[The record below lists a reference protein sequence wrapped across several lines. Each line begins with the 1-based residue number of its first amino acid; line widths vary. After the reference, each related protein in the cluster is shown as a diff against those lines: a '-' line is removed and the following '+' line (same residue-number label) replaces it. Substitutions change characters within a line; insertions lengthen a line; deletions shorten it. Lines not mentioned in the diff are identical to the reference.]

1 MNKIEALFL
10 IFSVTLVLGSSRAA
24 TPTIVATTQ
33 QQPQKE
39 KKTTTTTS
47 TAWSDINNCKRLGF
61 DPSQLSCSTC
71 KSLPKRHTNKCEEC
85 CQEYIT
91 LEKQSKRYKT
101 AILVNTGYQKAV
113 LEFLNEDMDKIREE
127 KIGLH
132 IKNVDDGVSNEL
144 MMMMMMNQPEPSFI
158 LWFEKSLSGDE
169 LLSSDETSSVNVLRD
184 QADEVMTL
192 DGLGRDDFREM
203 LLALLP
209 DME

>member
-1 MNKIEALFL
+1 MNKIEVLFL
-10 IFSVTLVLGSSRAA
+10 IFSVIGYSRAA
-24 TPTIVATTQ
+24 TPTIQ
-33 QQPQKE
+33 QYE
-39 KKTTTTTS
+39 KKTTTTTTK
-47 TAWSDINNCKRLGF
+47 TAWSDIKNCKRSGF
-61 DPSQLSCSTC
+61 DPSQLSCSTR
-71 KSLPKRHTNKCEEC
+71 KLLPKRHTNKCEEC

-101 AILVNTGYQKAV
+101 AILVNTGYPKAV

-132 IKNVDDGVSNEL
+132 IKNVDNSVSNEL
-144 MMMMMMNQPEPSFI
+144 MMMMMMNQPEPSSI
-158 LWFEKSLSGDE
+158 LWFEKSLSDDE
-169 LLSSDETSSVNVLRD
+169 LLSSDDTSYVNILTD

-192 DGLGRDDFREM
+192 DGMGRDDFREM

>member
-1 MNKIEALFL
+1 MFLFIL
-10 IFSVTLVLGSSRAA
+10 IFS
-24 TPTIVATTQ
+24 I
-33 QQPQKE
+33 
-39 KKTTTTTS
+39 KKTQFPYFLFYFVVRR
-47 TAWSDINNCKRLGF
+47 I
-61 DPSQLSCSTC
+61 
-71 KSLPKRHTNKCEEC
+71 
-85 CQEYIT
+85 
-91 LEKQSKRYKT
+91 KT
-101 AILVNTGYQKAV
+101 AILVNTGYPKAV